1 MVNNKYQQIRLSSVC
16 PWIRASEIA
25 PPTIFIINSSRHL
38 RQCRGGVVCLG
49 GPHHPLNKG
58 QPNAGVLEASLKGFS
73 HCNAARIRSDP
84 FLSFIYVA
92 SSGLC
97 GHPPRV
103 ICPETRAKNL
113 HQPLAH
119 KHKPSRQTSSIIF
132 CSHWTCSVPFCHVVD
147 LQFHPVFRGLSLSLA
162 IYLSITV
169 GVLSRSTLYTK
180 PGSVHD
186 QEEKARPAGRSA
198 VAVVIVCHTIIIFKL
213 R

>member
-1 MVNNKYQQIRLSSVC
+1 MVNNKYQQIRLSYVC

-38 RQCRGGVVCLG
+38 RQCGGVVCLG
-49 GPHHPLNKG
+49 GPLNHPLNKG

-73 HCNAARIRSDP
+73 NCNAAWIWSDP

-92 SSGLC
+92 ASVLC
-97 GHPPRV
+97 GHPPQV
-103 ICPETRAKNL
+103 ICPRTRAKN
-113 HQPLAH
+113 LAH
-119 KHKPSRQTSSIIF
+119 KHKPSRQASSIIF

-169 GVLSRSTLYTK
+169 GVLSRSTLCSK
-180 PGSVHD
+180 PGAYTNKKKRPD
-186 QEEKARPAGRSA
+186 QPAGRQSPS
-198 VAVVIVCHTIIIFKL
+198 
-213 R
+213 